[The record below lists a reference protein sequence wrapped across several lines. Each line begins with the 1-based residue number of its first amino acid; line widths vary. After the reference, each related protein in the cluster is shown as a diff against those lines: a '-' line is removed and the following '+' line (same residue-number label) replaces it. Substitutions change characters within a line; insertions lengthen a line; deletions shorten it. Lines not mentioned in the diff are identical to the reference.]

1 MPEAIHANEAM
12 LKALASTPLPLPI
25 LFALFLG
32 PPLLHVARRM
42 RWLHM
47 AGCMRWLHMAGCMRW
62 LHTRSQQGLPEKG
75 LQEQVCGRRRCG
87 EAQAASEHR
96 C

>member
-47 AGCMRWLHMAGCMRW
+47 AGCMRWLH
-62 LHTRSQQGLPEKG
+62 TRSQQGLPEKG

>member
-1 MPEAIHANEAM
+1 MPEAVHANEAM
-12 LKALASTPLPLPI
+12 SKALASTSLPLPI
-25 LFALFLG
+25 LYALILG
-32 PPLLHVARRM
+32 PPLLNVARRM

-47 AGCMRWLHMAGCMRW
+47 ARCMRW

-75 LQEQVCGRRRCG
+75 LQKQVCGRSRCG
-87 EAQAASEHR
+87 EAQAASKHR